1 MEVNAALDVLIE
13 QDFWAHSY
21 VDNFARRC
29 DELDDPRCVPKLWRI
44 LQRVLNPADIHTRLT
59 SQPYIEAI
67 CRLGDQQDR
76 EKLLAMCRYQR
87 MGQWKAAFLAP
98 LSEAWMAREVDRLA
112 SGEKASVLAPAAHP
126 AELPPYLVKAPPILQ
141 EAWSRAAPLLRDY
154 DAYMRGDPEADWI
167 SFQDNE
173 GLFFSTVERFLAGDR
188 AGVLGT
194 IRSFR
199 WGTWCGTFSEKL
211 LIPQNRTMV
220 MALLAEKRYRLALGG
235 MLRFERI
242 RQQELI
248 ECHGPASPQLAAFC
262 GEDWV
267 QLCAG
272 AAVDGESGSY
282 GGYLHALVRAGTPR
296 AAEFLLAMDTLP
308 NMWAYDRA
316 RYVQVLTA
324 FIAPGPNRTVGVY
337 YSNPYARKSGE
348 PIPDKLQSRM
358 LDVVC
363 RYTEPGG
370 ERRVIESAARALAS
384 LCRPETREALR
395 RAYHSEYP
403 DAHRPAMLA
412 LRALGED
419 APELPNRGPVRLRVL
434 ANGEPVAGHE
444 IHWEVD
450 TGASSSARLGAD
462 GSFTLDRGY
471 FVDRSKPASG
481 VAIRSPRLKI
491 KNLGEDLVFAR
502 IDAPARLNE
511 TLDVPLTL
519 APLVV
524 RFRLDGPR
532 ARFAGRPATV
542 KLMGKPP
549 LPGGGTQPFFENL
562 TEPMQTAVGA
572 ELLIARVPP
581 GTYKV
586 QVQTPGAAQWSSPE
600 ITVTASGGSAEA
612 VLDPGGDLRFRLQ
625 TPRGLAGPFETLGAR
640 LLSNGRVVPLY
651 RHLDLSVKDAIVWRG
666 LPAGEYELQIPST
679 DEQDAQGHGQ
689 GGGKAVIP
697 GFPGYYGKN
706 VPFVIP
712 PDGTD
717 VIDLGVITLP
727 ALPPKQ
733 SPNEAAGLR

>member
-1 MEVNAALDVLIE
+1 M
-13 QDFWAHSY
+13 HRY
-21 VDNFARRC
+21 VEYFATRC
-29 DELDDPRCVPKLWRI
+29 DELKQPRCVPDLW
-44 LQRVLNPADIHTRLT
+44 QVLEAIQDSDDVGNQVASRR
-59 SQPYIEAI
+59 YIEAI
-67 CRLGDQQDR
+67 CRLGDERDR
-76 EKLLAMCRYQR
+76 ARLLAMCRKQSVER
-87 MGQWKAAFLAP
+87 AKHRFIDP
-98 LSEAWMAREVDRLA
+98 LSEAWITREVGRITLA
-112 SGEKASVLAPAAHP
+112 QKPSASAPAAAP
-126 AELPPYLVKAPPILQ
+126 AELPVYLAQAPPILQ
-141 EAWSRAAPLLRDY
+141 EAWSRARPLLHDY
-154 DAYMRGDPEADWI
+154 DAFVYRAPEADWI
-167 SFQDNE
+167 RFQDNQ
-173 GLFFSTVERFLAGDR
+173 GLFFSTIERFLAGDP

-194 IRSFR
+194 IRSFQ
-199 WGTWCGTFSEKL
+199 WGGGCGTFSEQL
-211 LIPQNRTMV
+211 LVPQNQTIV
-220 MALLAEKRYRLALGG
+220 MGLLAEKRYRLALGG

-242 RQQELI
+242 RQQESL
-248 ECHGPASPQLAAFC
+248 ECDDTAYRQLAAWC

-272 AAVDGESGSY
+272 AAVDGETGGY
-282 GGYLHALVRAGTPR
+282 GGYLHAMVRAGTPR
-296 AAEFLLAMDTLP
+296 AAEYLAAMDPLP
-308 NMWAYDRA
+308 NMSAYDRT
-316 RYVQVLTA
+316 RYLQVLEA
-324 FIAPGPNRTVGVY
+324 FVRAGPAHAV
-337 YSNPYARKSGE
+337 SSWPPYKRGSTGY
-348 PIPDKLQSRM
+348 IPADLDTRM
-358 LDVVC
+358 LAVLC
-363 RYTEPGG
+363 RHVEPGTD
-370 ERRVIESAARALAS
+370 RRVTETASLILAR

-444 IHWEVD
+444 VHWEVD

-502 IDAPARLNE
+502 IDAPAELNE

-549 LPGGGTQPFFENL
+549 LPGGGTQRFFENL

-586 QVQTPGAAQWSSPE
+586 QVQTPRAARWSSPE

-612 VLDPGGDLRFRLQ
+612 VLEPGGDLRFRLQ

-640 LLSNGRVVPLY
+640 LLSNGRTVPLY
-651 RHLDLSVKDAIVWRG
+651 RHLDLTVKDAIVWRG